1 VYSRRTAQVNPFSQ
15 APVSFVGSPLCCG
28 FSSNVAL
35 FENYC
40 IQKNNSLCSICGI
53 GLRHKRAVPRLSL
66 KQNEDG
72 TMSALTLTVAVN
84 LVSEAINA
92 GRGINAAPLTIA
104 VLDTGGHLIAL
115 QREDG
120 ASLLRPDIAI
130 GKAWGAIALGKGSR
144 LLAQDAQQR
153 PAFFSSL
160 NSMGQGSVVPAP
172 GGVLIRNQAG
182 EVLGA
187 IGISGDLSDVDE
199 QVAIRAVE
207 ALDLRADGGV
217 VG

>member
-1 VYSRRTAQVNPFSQ
+1 
-15 APVSFVGSPLCCG
+15 
-28 FSSNVAL
+28 
-35 FENYC
+35 
-40 IQKNNSLCSICGI
+40 
-53 GLRHKRAVPRLSL
+53 
-66 KQNEDG
+66 
-72 TMSALTLTVAVN
+72 MSALTLKVAVN
-84 LVSEAINA
+84 LVSEAISA

-120 ASLLRPDIAI
+120 ASLLRPNIAI

-153 PAFFSSL
+153 PAFFASL
-160 NSMGQGSVVPAP
+160 SSMGHGSVVPAP

-182 EVLGA
+182 VVLGA

-199 QVAIRAVE
+199 QVAIKAVE

-217 VG
+217 IA